1 MSVAGA
7 SGTGASRAGLPWPEG
22 DPGSLSQ
29 AAQSLGSASSTLRT
43 TAGRLTAEAAGA
55 ADWRGQGAAAFQAA
69 VADEHALI
77 VRGSDGLEQGAAALQ
92 RLSRTLREAQ
102 ELIDGL
108 AREVIEAEEEA
119 QRAAARAAVA
129 QLESIA
135 AGAMLTLAGADPS
148 PSLQIAAD
156 DAAADASAASA
167 AAGDAGSHA
176 QAVRERATRRAQD
189 AVDEVDREDRATAA
203 ALDRAAAVAPLAG
216 VPVGAPTPATS
227 FGQAVLSPLS
237 VEQWRAIAYWRAGI
251 DGSTWD
257 PSEGL
262 WANDGTVQKV
272 YNYYGSLFLDRSEL
286 QWAGMANIVG
296 PMFYGGWQDLH
307 AIRQFA
313 DREGGSFDLLG
324 AVLPSLP
331 AGALGAMPGPV
342 RELDQRR
349 SRHLRRRARVL
360 RGPVPRDAEGDLRR
374 PRLAARGLHAR
385 RSGADAGHP
394 PAPPRRDRRADARGL
409 GGHRERR
416 PGPREASGN
425 EHLLRREQEQVIQE
439 YYDEMRDH
447 HGPVGDTATY
457 AFSVMAENPLPGG
470 EAYRDYDP
478 IAIDIE
484 AEVPNVGVYPLGPF
498 GPGVELW
505 DTPDVDIHQE
515 LPLPA
520 GNLSNF
526 DDRWAWI
533 ENDMLPAYRNLLAD
547 PGGAETMV
555 RMPVD
560 ERASDFRKF
569 PDFPYPGS

>member
-1 MSVAGA
+1 VSVAGA
-7 SGTGASRAGLPWPEG
+7 SRTGAGRAGLPWPEG

-135 AGAMLTLAGADPS
+135 AGALLTLAGADPS

-167 AAGDAGSHA
+167 TAGDAASHA

-216 VPVGAPTPATS
+216 VPIGAPTPATS

-342 RELDQRR
+342 RELINAGRDISAAELEYFEDQFLVMQKEIFDDLAWQHEAYMLGGAALMQDIHRR
-349 SRHLRRRARVL
+349 
-360 RGPVPRDAEGDLRR
+360 
-374 PRLAARGLHAR
+374 
-385 RSGADAGHP
+385 HP
-394 PAPPRRDRRADARGL
+394 DEIDARTLVAWEDIASGDPD
-409 GGHRERR
+409 R
-416 PGPREASGN
+416 ASSGN

-470 EAYRDYDP
+470 QAYRDYDP
-478 IAIDIE
+478 MAIDIE

-505 DTPDVDIHQE
+505 DTPDVDVHQE